1 MTVGS
6 SMSVQQ
12 AGQPTRMMRP
22 DGDLLDDADTAAV
35 AHRCGYEVLEV
46 D

>member
-1 MTVGS
+1 
-6 SMSVQQ
+6 MSVQQ

-22 DGDLLDDADTAAV
+22 DRDLLDDADAAPV
-35 AHRCGYEVLEV
+35 AHCCGYQVLEV